1 MTSAIEEARTREN
14 NPEVPDWLLNDY
26 FQALEGIVV
35 YCLQKRSEQSDPNFR
50 KALLMLTA
58 ILLKA
63 KGTYELL
70 DSVPIGDEEK
80 VLELYDRYA

>member
-1 MTSAIEEARTREN
+1 
-14 NPEVPDWLLNDY
+14 
-26 FQALEGIVV
+26 
-35 YCLQKRSEQSDPNFR
+35 
-50 KALLMLTA
+50 MLTA